1 VPDIADLRR
10 DYALATLSERD
21 VLTDPIA
28 QFHRWFGEAVK
39 AESLEPNA
47 MSLATVGVGGQPS
60 VRVVLLKGADKR
72 GFVFFTDYR
81 SRKGDEL
88 NANNKAG
95 LCFWWGELQ
104 RQVRINGSV
113 ERITREESAAYFKTR
128 PRGSQIGA
136 WSSTQSS
143 VLRSRDALE
152 ARVADAQRRFGAGDV
167 PLPEH
172 WGGYRVR
179 PDEIEFWQG
188 RENRLHDRVQYHRA
202 GDDWTIARLSP

>member
-1 VPDIADLRR
+1 MTDLASLRR
-10 DYALATLSERD
+10 DYALATLSEKD
-21 VLTDPIA
+21 VLGDPIA
-28 QFHRWFGEAVK
+28 QFHRWFDEAVK

-60 VRVVLLKGADKR
+60 ARIVLLKGTDPR

-88 NANNKAG
+88 NANSKAA

-104 RQVRINGSV
+104 RQVRITGTV
-113 ERITREESAAYFKTR
+113 ERVSREESAAYFKTR
-128 PRGSQIGA
+128 PRGSQLGA

-143 VLRSRDALE
+143 VLPSRDALDV
-152 ARVADAQRRFGAGDV
+152 RVRDTQRRFTDGDV
-167 PLPEH
+167 PLPDH

-188 RENRLHDRVQYHRA
+188 RENRLHDRIQYRRA
-202 GDDWTIARLSP
+202 GEDWTIARLSP

>member
-1 VPDIADLRR
+1 MPNIADLRR
-10 DYALATLSERD
+10 DYQRATLSERD
-21 VLTDPIA
+21 VLADPIA
-28 QFHRWFGEAVK
+28 QFQRWFDEAVK

-60 VRVVLLKGADKR
+60 ARIVLLKGVDAH

-88 NANNKAG
+88 NATAKAG

-104 RQVRINGSV
+104 RQVRITGSV
-113 ERITREESAAYFKTR
+113 ERISREESAAYFKTR

-136 WSSTQSS
+136 WSSEQSS
-143 VLRSRDALE
+143 VLSSRDALE
-152 ARVADAQRRFGAGDV
+152 KKVADTDKKFSNADL

-188 RENRLHDRVQYHRA
+188 RESRLHDRVHYRRNDSA
-202 GDDWTIARLSP
+202 WIIARLSP